1 VDAFDLD
8 LVWFF
13 GIRAV
18 FVFVVWQTIW
28 FGARF
33 RHEIR
38 RVGWSPRGIGLL
50 TAAMWTLVLAEL
62 AGFLLYLTGAY
73 LATYV
78 LFVVLL
84 FGYDRIIAAIDAQ
97 TNPRIL
103 LVQEVSRIFAE
114 LGRIEGVD
122 TRARIDEDLAAL
134 DRWVTPETFEFI
146 QLARSRVLAWFDGGP
161 RGGGREERWAKRM
174 DEIVAL
180 WRPATGPD
188 RWRRLVNPVR
198 SWVLGQAAW
207 LATVSGGALGA
218 SVFFGR
224 SPFLALPMILLGWL
238 ATWGTRRVVWLA
250 LVGSAGGLAVGA
262 LYVVVDGRKLLL
274 GPWLATVAAIA
285 VVVLL
290 IAWKGARSA
299 AASPR
304 TGLRLLTQPQSDR
317 RPDGEPRSIG
327 PAP

>member
-13 GIRAV
+13 GIRAIV
-18 FVFVVWQTIW
+18 VFVVWQTFW
-28 FGARF
+28 FGATF
-33 RHEIR
+33 RYEMR
-38 RVGWSPRGIGLL
+38 RVGWSPRGISLL
-50 TAAMWTLVLAEL
+50 AAATWTLVLVEL
-62 AGFLLYLTGAY
+62 AGFLLYVTGMY

-84 FGYDRIIAAIDAQ
+84 FGYDRIIGAIDAQ

-103 LVQEVSRIFAE
+103 LVHEVSRIFAE
-114 LGRIEGVD
+114 LGSIEGVD
-122 TRARIDEDLAAL
+122 NRARIDEDLAAL

-146 QLARSRVLAWFDGGP
+146 QLARSRVLAWSDGGP
-161 RGGGREERWAKRM
+161 RGAGREERWAKRM

-180 WRPATGPD
+180 WSPATRPD
-188 RWRRLVNPVR
+188 RWGRLIDPVR
-198 SWVLGQAAW
+198 SWVLRQAAW
-207 LATVSGGALGA
+207 LAVVSSGALGA

-238 ATWGTRRVVWLA
+238 AAWGTRRVVWLA

-274 GPWLATVAAIA
+274 GPWLATVAVIA
-285 VVVLL
+285 VVVVL
-290 IAWKGARSA
+290 IAWKLAKSA
-299 AASPR
+299 APSPR
-304 TGLRLLTQPQSDR
+304 TGLQLLTQPEPERGPS
-317 RPDGEPRSIG
+317 GEPRSIG

>member
-1 VDAFDLD
+1 MDAFDLD

-18 FVFVVWQTIW
+18 FVLVVWQTIW

-38 RVGWSPRGIGLL
+38 RDGWSPRGIGLL

-84 FGYDRIIAAIDAQ
+84 FGYDRIIAAIDAR

-114 LGRIEGVD
+114 LGKIEGVD

-161 RGGGREERWAKRM
+161 RGGVARSAGRSGW
-174 DEIVAL
+174 
-180 WRPATGPD
+180 T
-188 RWRRLVNPVR
+188 R
-198 SWVLGQAAW
+198 SLP
-207 LATVSGGALGA
+207 SGGRLQGRTAGHA
-218 SVFFGR
+218 SSIPYEAGF
-224 SPFLALPMILLGWL
+224 SAKPHGW
-238 ATWGTRRVVWLA
+238 
-250 LVGSAGGLAVGA
+250 
-262 LYVVVDGRKLLL
+262 
-274 GPWLATVAAIA
+274 P
-285 VVVLL
+285 
-290 IAWKGARSA
+290 RSA
-299 AASPR
+299 AA
-304 TGLRLLTQPQSDR
+304 
-317 RPDGEPRSIG
+317 RSVHQCSSVDL
-327 PAP
+327 PFSLCP